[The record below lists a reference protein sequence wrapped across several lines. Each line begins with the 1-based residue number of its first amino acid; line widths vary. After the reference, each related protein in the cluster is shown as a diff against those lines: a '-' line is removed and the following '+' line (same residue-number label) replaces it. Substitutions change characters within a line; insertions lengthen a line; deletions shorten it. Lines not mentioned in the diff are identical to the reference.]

1 MALSKE
7 HIFGFDFI
15 NDLGYDNI
23 LKAVLNLKYKK
34 GAALPFFITPNVDQ
48 IVKFEQEEY
57 SSLKAFLSQ
66 SAFILPDGQPI
77 VWSSKLLGKSL
88 SSRLTGADF
97 FKESFLAFEPYY
109 KESLFVVSSE
119 ILASKLKERGIHT
132 YVPPFFNINDDAL
145 INKMTEEIVQML
157 NENPCRFVFMGVGCP
172 KQEILSKNIFNALE
186 AMGAVNMP
194 LFLLLGASYEFYY
207 KLRKRAPKF
216 FQKLGI
222 EWLYRFMQEPRRMFQ
237 RYFVDDIKFIS
248 ILFRE
253 WGK

>member
-15 NDLGYDNI
+15 NDHGYDNI
-23 LKAVLNLKYKK
+23 LKAVLLWEYKK

-109 KESLFVVSSE
+109 KKCLFVVSSE
-119 ILASKLKERGIHT
+119 ILASKLNNSTGSAGLATPAATGLLYSSIMELGL
-132 YVPPFFNINDDAL
+132 PFC
-145 INKMTEEIVQML
+145 
-157 NENPCRFVFMGVGCP
+157 EN
-172 KQEILSKNIFNALE
+172 NAK
-186 AMGAVNMP
+186 P
-194 LFLLLGASYEFYY
+194 TS
-207 KLRKRAPKF
+207 
-216 FQKLGI
+216 
-222 EWLYRFMQEPRRMFQ
+222 
-237 RYFVDDIKFIS
+237 S
-248 ILFRE
+248 IP
-253 WGK
+253 G